1 MTSLRTL
8 ATVRRW
14 MPGTACH
21 VCATWQREA
30 VCRACRIRFR
40 PVGHRCRCCAATL
53 TGLDAI
59 CGACVLR
66 PPAFDH
72 TLSALDYAYP
82 WDGLV
87 TRFKFGGACELAV
100 PLAQRM
106 AEALQ
111 AAAVQPGFVAPAVL
125 LPVPLS
131 DRRQRERGYNQAWEM
146 VRRVGPAMG
155 VPVQPRWVERVI
167 DTPHQTGLA
176 RVDRLHNLSGAFAV
190 TLAGRVGLAGMAGR
204 SVAILDDVMTTGATL
219 DALAATLR
227 RAGVTHVQAW
237 VLARTLRDDAGP

>member
-1 MTSLRTL
+1 
-8 ATVRRW
+8 
-14 MPGTACH
+14 
-21 VCATWQREA
+21 
-30 VCRACRIRFR
+30 
-40 PVGHRCRCCAATL
+40 
-53 TGLDAI
+53 
-59 CGACVLR
+59 
-66 PPAFDH
+66 
-72 TLSALDYAYP
+72 
-82 WDGLV
+82 
-87 TRFKFGGACELAV
+87 
-100 PLAQRM
+100 
-106 AEALQ
+106 
-111 AAAVQPGFVAPAVL
+111 
-125 LPVPLS
+125 
-131 DRRQRERGYNQAWEM
+131 
-146 VRRVGPAMG
+146 MG